1 MIDIHA
7 HFLPGVDDGPRTL
20 DEAVAMCRM
29 AADDGVRTVFCTSH
43 LMADG
48 NSSDELRRRDA
59 IRDNLQTEIDRQ
71 GIPLLLKNGAEW
83 MLSVE
88 LIDTI
93 PVSPSG
99 MLGSTN
105 AFLFEISRFSP
116 CTFLPDF
123 VQMMV
128 GDGYL
133 PIFAHPERYPSVT
146 RSNFVSVLTPVVKAG
161 AVLQLTNGSFTGLF
175 GNETQ
180 KLVREIANQFPDRI
194 VLASDAHEPRVRI
207 PGLSS
212 GFKELSRL
220 NPRASSAAQSLVSE
234 LFA

>member
-1 MIDIHA
+1 MIDVHA

-48 NSSDELRRRDA
+48 NSHDELCRRDE
-59 IRDNLQTEIDRQ
+59 IRKSLQAEIDRQ
-71 GIPLLLKNGAEW
+71 GIPLVLRNGAEW

-88 LIDTI
+88 VIDTI
-93 PVSPSG
+93 PESPSG
-99 MLGSTN
+99 MLGNTN

-128 GDGYL
+128 ADGYQ

-146 RSNFVSVLTPVVKAG
+146 RSNYVSVLTPVVKAG
-161 AVLQLTNGSFTGLF
+161 AVLQLTSGSFTGLF
-175 GNETQ
+175 GNEAQ

-207 PGLSS
+207 PGLSA

-220 NPRASSAAQSLVSE
+220 NPRASSAAKSLVSE
-234 LFA
+234 LFG